1 MASSGARTRSGG
13 VGGLA
18 AGRGVRLRR
27 AMQESG
33 GLVGWV
39 VADSWTRR
47 LSGDAYEQALMD
59 ESVGDGACGCGVV
72 EQVSPIF
79 EGEVG
84 GHDGGGAQIALVDD
98 LVEQV
103 GAAGIEAE
111 ITQLVDE
118 QEVVG
123 GPGREPLAQ
132 GVACLRGDEVVDE
145 VGGECE
151 SHAIPLDAREVPE
164 GVGEVGFSDPAGSDE
179 DDVAALAHKVESGS
193 ALDDVAVDGGGTGE

>member
-1 MASSGARTRSGG
+1 MRTSRP
-13 VGGLA
+13 LWN
-18 AGRGVRLRR
+18 
-27 AMQESG
+27 EP
-33 GLVGWV
+33 
-39 VADSWTRR
+39 
-47 LSGDAYEQALMD
+47 
-59 ESVGDGACGCGVV
+59 VGDGGCGRGVV
-72 EQVSPIF
+72 EQTSPVF

-84 GHDGGGAQIALVDD
+84 GHDSRGAQIALVDD

-123 GPGREPLAQ
+123 GPGCKPLAQ

-151 SHAIPLDAREVPE
+151 SHAIPLDAREVSE
-164 GVGEVGFSDPAGSDE
+164 GVGEVGFPDPAGPDE
-179 DDVAALAHKVESGS
+179 HDVAALADEVEGGR
-193 ALDDVAVDGGGTGE
+193 ALDDVAIDGAGTGEVVGVERRRREDG